1 MTFHEVRFPA
11 SVSFGSMGGPERR
24 TEIVT
29 LGSGREERNTP
40 WAHGRRR
47 YDAGLGLTTLDELH
61 DVIAF
66 FEARR
71 GRLHGFRWRDH
82 LDAQSCTPLGVVDAG
97 DQALGLGDGVRTAFQ
112 LVKTYGDAG
121 GSYVRPIVKPVAGT
135 VRVAVDGAELMA
147 GWSVDVATGVVT
159 FAVAPGVGASVTAG
173 FQFDV
178 PVRFDTD
185 RLSIS
190 LAAFRAGE
198 APDIPVIEIWPV
210 AEIAP

>member
-1 MTFHEVRFPA
+1 MSFHEVRFPA
-11 SVSFGSMGGPERR
+11 SVSFGSSGGPERR

-47 YDAGLGLTTLDELH
+47 YDAGLGLTSLDELH
-61 DVIAF
+61 GVIAF

-71 GRLHGFRWRDH
+71 GRLHGFRWRDA
-82 LDAQSCTPLGVVDAG
+82 LDGQSCAPLGAVGAG
-97 DQALGLGDGVRTAFQ
+97 DQVLGVGDGVRTAFQ
-112 LVKTYGDAG
+112 LVKTYGDGA
-121 GSYVRPIVKPVAGT
+121 GSYVRVIAKPVAGS
-135 VRVAVDGAELMA
+135 VRVAVAGEELES
-147 GWSVDVATGVVT
+147 GWSVDVATGMVI
-159 FAVAPGVGASVTAG
+159 FDVAPAVGASVTAG

-198 APDIPVIEIWPV
+198 APEIPVVEIVP
-210 AEIAP
+210 